1 VTAAR
6 SWAAALAEWAIP
18 EEILARAETSPWG
31 HPVRRFADRADA
43 AVTAPSGRSF
53 EAARDALTTGGPGS
67 VLDVGAGAGA
77 ASLPLA
83 PWSTELVAVDRSADM
98 LAAYAERA
106 AGLGVPARTVEGLWP
121 QVAQEAGAHD
131 LVVCHHVVYDV
142 ADIGPFVAALTGSA
156 RRRVVVELPVQHPMT
171 WLAPLWLRFHDLAR
185 PERPTSTDFV
195 GVLEEAGV
203 TGLRV
208 ERWERPEPADDD
220 PLDERAALVTR
231 RLCLPAARTPEVA
244 TLLPD
249 VTQSGFRLV
258 ETVSWSGTGGA

>member
-1 VTAAR
+1 MTAAGR
-6 SWAAALAEWAIP
+6 WADALAAWAIP

-53 EAARDALTTGGPGS
+53 EAARDALAAGGPGS

-83 PWSTELVAVDRSADM
+83 PWATELVAVDRSAGM
-98 LAAYAERA
+98 LAAYARRA
-106 AGLGVPARTVEGLWP
+106 AELRVPARTVEGRWP
-121 QVAQEAGAHD
+121 QVADQAGVHD
-131 LVVCHHVVYDV
+131 VVVCHHVVYDV
-142 ADIGPFVAALTGSA
+142 PDIGPFVAALTGSA

-171 WLAPLWLRFHDLAR
+171 WLSPLWLRFHGLTR
-185 PERPTSTDFV
+185 PERPTSADFV
-195 GVLEEAGV
+195 AVLEEAGV
-203 TGLRV
+203 AGLRV
-208 ERWERPEPADDD
+208 QQWERPEPADDD

-231 RLCLPAARTPEVA
+231 RLCLPAARTAEVA
-244 TLLPD
+244 ALLPD
-249 VTQSGFRLV
+249 VSQSGFRLV

>member
-1 VTAAR
+1 MIAAR
-6 SWAAALAEWAIP
+6 FEHRRGQDFLGP
-18 EEILARAETSPWG
+18 E
-31 HPVRRFADRADA
+31 
-43 AVTAPSGRSF
+43 
-53 EAARDALTTGGPGS
+53 
-67 VLDVGAGAGA
+67 
-77 ASLPLA
+77 
-83 PWSTELVAVDRSADM
+83 
-98 LAAYAERA
+98 
-106 AGLGVPARTVEGLWP
+106 LGVPARTVEGLWP
-121 QVAQEAGAHD
+121 QVAREAGVQD

-142 ADIGPFVAALTGSA
+142 PDIGPFVAALTGSA

-195 GVLEEAGV
+195 AVLEEAGV